1 LPSPSIND
9 LPHCPADLVVG
20 VDQKAELTL
29 RVVGGVWQG
38 GELIGMPH
46 RFPAST
52 IVVHVP
58 RRLFQKRA
66 DGTERSRSLLPS
78 LVDST
83 SATHLITSM
92 HFPLS
97 RRTRGAMPLV
107 LAFALAF
114 ALAFVLAT
122 GAASCGGEKDTRP
135 VITYSGS
142 AVGSQGET
150 VRRQIARFQK
160 LHPEFV
166 VRVQPSPDDATQRHQ
181 LFVQWLNAHVGD
193 PDVLELDVIW
203 TSEFAAAGWIRPL
216 DEYAPVR
223 SDFFPAAIEA
233 NVWDDRLYAIPWY
246 VGVGLLYWRTDLLDH
261 APRSLDELVSQA
273 ERGMREPGG
282 PPYGFV
288 WQGARY
294 EGLITTF
301 VEYLGAFGAE
311 IMDDSG
317 RVVVDSPRA
326 ISALTFMRDEIS
338 RSHIAPPEVLTWHE
352 EETRF
357 AFQNGNAVF
366 MRNWPYA
373 YSLLSDSS
381 QSRVAGKFAVASMP
395 AADGGRPTTALGGA
409 ELAINAYSEH
419 PDIAWKLIEYLT
431 APEQQLERAAATGDY
446 PTRRALY
453 DDPRLVR
460 ALAVPLD
467 QVRAAIESAVPRPV
481 TPIYTELS
489 GLLQVQLHRALT
501 GQASPAD
508 ALHAA
513 ALQMKAVIRDSGLDE
528 RAVAAGSFA
537 PAPSAIP
544 AKTGTAIP
552 AKVGIVIPV
561 EAIAVIPAKAV
572 PVIPAFAALLHK

>member
-1 LPSPSIND
+1 M
-9 LPHCPADLVVG
+9 HCSQWRQP
-20 VDQKAELTL
+20 L
-29 RVVGGVWQG
+29 RAMSFVFV
-38 GELIGMPH
+38 
-46 RFPAST
+46 
-52 IVVHVP
+52 IV
-58 RRLFQKRA
+58 
-66 DGTERSRSLLPS
+66 LLQ
-78 LVDST
+78 V
-83 SATHLITSM
+83 I
-92 HFPLS
+92 
-97 RRTRGAMPLV
+97 
-107 LAFALAF
+107 
-114 ALAFVLAT
+114 
-122 GAASCGGEKDTRP
+122 ASCAGEKDTRP

-160 LHPEFV
+160 LHPEIV

-203 TSEFAAAGWIRPL
+203 TSEFAAAGWILPL
-216 DEYAPVR
+216 DSYAPA
-223 SDFFPAAIEA
+223 SSEFFPAAIEA
-233 NVWDDRLYAIPWY
+233 NTWDHRLYAIPWY

-261 APRSLDELVSQA
+261 APRSLDELVRQA
-273 ERGMREPGG
+273 EQAMRGKDG

-311 IMDDSG
+311 IMNDEG
-317 RVVVDSPRA
+317 EVVVDTPQA
-326 ISALTFMRDEIS
+326 IEALTFMGDEII
-338 RSHIAPPEVLTWHE
+338 RNHVAPPEVLTWHE

-381 QSRVAGKFAVASMP
+381 RSRVAGKFAVATMP
-395 AADGGRPTTALGGA
+395 AAPGGKSTSALGGA
-409 ELAINAYSEH
+409 ELAINAHGEH

-453 DDPRLVR
+453 DDPRLAS

-467 QVRAAIESAVPRPV
+467 QVRSAIESAVPRPV

-501 GQASPAD
+501 GQTSPAD
-508 ALHAA
+508 ALHEAA
-513 ALQMKAVIRDSGLDE
+513 RQMKAVIRDSGLDE
-528 RAVAAGSFA
+528 RG
-537 PAPSAIP
+537 
-544 AKTGTAIP
+544 
-552 AKVGIVIPV
+552 
-561 EAIAVIPAKAV
+561 
-572 PVIPAFAALLHK
+572 ALR

>member
-1 LPSPSIND
+1 MPLPMPS
-9 LPHCPADLVVG
+9 LPRRAWSIALVV
-20 VDQKAELTL
+20 
-29 RVVGGVWQG
+29 
-38 GELIGMPH
+38 
-46 RFPAST
+46 
-52 IVVHVP
+52 
-58 RRLFQKRA
+58 
-66 DGTERSRSLLPS
+66 
-78 LVDST
+78 
-83 SATHLITSM
+83 
-92 HFPLS
+92 
-97 RRTRGAMPLV
+97 PLV
-107 LAFALAF
+107 VALA
-114 ALAFVLAT
+114 AC
-122 GAASCGGEKDTRP
+122 GAARDTRP

-150 VRRQIARFQK
+150 VRRQIERFAK
-160 LHPEFV
+160 MHPEIV

-193 PDVLELDVIW
+193 PDVMELDVIW

-216 DEYAPVR
+216 DGYSPTPT
-223 SDFFPAAIEA
+223 DFFPAAIEA
-233 NVWDDRLYAIPWY
+233 NTWDGRLYAIPWY

-261 APRSLDELVSQA
+261 APRSLDELVRQA
-273 ERGMREPGG
+273 QRAMREKSG

-311 IMDDSG
+311 IMNDDG
-317 RVVVDSPRA
+317 DIVVDSPRA
-326 ISALTFMRDEIS
+326 IEALTFMRDQITSS
-338 RSHIAPPEVLTWHE
+338 RIAPPEVLTWHE

-381 QSRVAGKFAVASMP
+381 QSRVAGKFAVATMP
-395 AADGGRPTTALGGA
+395 AAEGGRPTTALGGA

-419 PDIAWKLIEYLT
+419 PDIAWELIEYLT

-453 DDPRLVR
+453 DDPRLAK

-467 QVRAAIESAVPRPV
+467 QVRTAIESAVPRPV

-501 GQASPAD
+501 GQTSPAD

-513 ALQMKAVIRDSGLDE
+513 ASQMKDVIRDSGLDE
-528 RAVAAGSFA
+528 REVAQ
-537 PAPSAIP
+537 
-544 AKTGTAIP
+544 
-552 AKVGIVIPV
+552 
-561 EAIAVIPAKAV
+561 
-572 PVIPAFAALLHK
+572 

>member
-1 LPSPSIND
+1 MLLPESRPPRRAWSI
-9 LPHCPADLVVG
+9 ALVV
-20 VDQKAELTL
+20 
-29 RVVGGVWQG
+29 
-38 GELIGMPH
+38 
-46 RFPAST
+46 
-52 IVVHVP
+52 
-58 RRLFQKRA
+58 
-66 DGTERSRSLLPS
+66 
-78 LVDST
+78 
-83 SATHLITSM
+83 
-92 HFPLS
+92 
-97 RRTRGAMPLV
+97 PLV
-107 LAFALAF
+107 VALTAC
-114 ALAFVLAT
+114 
-122 GAASCGGEKDTRP
+122 GAAKDARP

-150 VRRQIARFQK
+150 VRRQIERFAK
-160 LHPEFV
+160 MHPEIV
-166 VRVQPSPDDATQRHQ
+166 VHVQPSPDDASQRHQ

-193 PDVLELDVIW
+193 PDVMELDVIW

-216 DEYAPVR
+216 DAYSPTP
-223 SDFFPAAIEA
+223 SDFFPATVEA
-233 NVWDDRLYAIPWY
+233 NVWDDKLYAIPWY

-261 APRSLDELVSQA
+261 APRSMDELVRQA
-273 ERGMREPGG
+273 ERAMRAQGG

-311 IMDDSG
+311 IMNDDG
-317 RVVVDSPRA
+317 DVVVDSPRA
-326 ISALTFMRDEIS
+326 IEALTFMRDEITS
-338 RSHIAPPEVLTWHE
+338 SHIAPSEVLTWHE

-381 QSRVAGKFAVASMP
+381 QSRVAGKFAVAAMP
-395 AADGGRPTTALGGA
+395 AAEGGRPTTALGGA

-419 PDIAWKLIEYLT
+419 PDIAWELIKYLT

-453 DDPRLVR
+453 DDPRLAR
-460 ALAVPLD
+460 ALVVPLN
-467 QVRAAIESAVPRPV
+467 QVRTAIESAVPRPV

-501 GQASPAD
+501 GQTSPTA

-513 ALQMKAVIRDSGLDE
+513 ARQMTAVIRDSGLDE
-528 RAVAAGSFA
+528 RKVAAGSFA
-537 PAPSAIP
+537 PSAF
-544 AKTGTAIP
+544 
-552 AKVGIVIPV
+552 
-561 EAIAVIPAKAV
+561 VIPAKAGTHV
-572 PVIPAFAALLHK
+572 RLGNMGPRFRRDYGRGAAR

>member
-1 LPSPSIND
+1 MTLYYERFTAFCSLLS
-9 LPHCPADLVVG
+9 LVVDTG
-20 VDQKAELTL
+20 
-29 RVVGGVWQG
+29 
-38 GELIGMPH
+38 
-46 RFPAST
+46 
-52 IVVHVP
+52 
-58 RRLFQKRA
+58 RA
-66 DGTERSRSLLPS
+66 AR
-78 LVDST
+78 
-83 SATHLITSM
+83 LITSM
-92 HFPLS
+92 PSPLPS
-97 RRTRGAMPLV
+97 RMRRAVSIVSLV
-107 LAFALAF
+107 AL
-114 ALAFVLAT
+114 VV
-122 GAASCGGEKDTRP
+122 AASACGGEKDTRP

-150 VRRQIARFQK
+150 VRRQIERFARM
-160 LHPEFV
+160 HPEIV

-216 DEYAPVR
+216 EKYSPAR

-233 NVWDDRLYAIPWY
+233 NLWDGKLYAIPWY

-273 ERGMREPGG
+273 ERGMRAPNG

-311 IMDDSG
+311 IMNDSG
-317 RVVVDSPRA
+317 EVVVDSPRA
-326 ISALTFMRDEIS
+326 IRALTFMRDQIT
-338 RSHIAPPEVLTWHE
+338 RYHIAPPEVLTWHE

-373 YSLLSDSS
+373 YSLLADSS
-381 QSRVAGKFAVASMP
+381 QSRVAGHFAVAPMP
-395 AADGGRPTTALGGA
+395 AAEGGRPTTALGGA

-419 PDIAWKLIEYLT
+419 PEIAWELIEYLT
-431 APEQQLERAAATGDY
+431 APAQQLERAAATGDY

-453 DDPRLVR
+453 DDPRLAK
-460 ALAVPLD
+460 ALTVPLD

-481 TPIYTELS
+481 TPIYTQLS

-501 GQASPAD
+501 GQSSPAD
-508 ALHAA
+508 ALHDAA
-513 ALQMKAVIRDSGLDE
+513 RQMNAVIRESGLADRE
-528 RAVAAGSFA
+528 VAAGSFA
-537 PAPSAIP
+537 TGAPVILAKAGTQVRS
-544 AKTGTAIP
+544 AKTGP
-552 AKVGIVIPV
+552 RLPGDDVKGNRGDGGGPSQ
-561 EAIAVIPAKAV
+561 
-572 PVIPAFAALLHK
+572 

>member
-1 LPSPSIND
+1 
-9 LPHCPADLVVG
+9 
-20 VDQKAELTL
+20 
-29 RVVGGVWQG
+29 
-38 GELIGMPH
+38 MP
-46 RFPAST
+46 
-52 IVVHVP
+52 
-58 RRLFQKRA
+58 
-66 DGTERSRSLLPS
+66 
-78 LVDST
+78 
-83 SATHLITSM
+83 
-92 HFPLS
+92 
-97 RRTRGAMPLV
+97 
-107 LAFALAF
+107 LAFAI
-114 ALAFVLAT
+114 ALVP
-122 GAASCGGEKDTRP
+122 GAASCGGGEGTRP

-150 VRRQIARFQK
+150 VRRQIARFQEA
-160 LHPEFV
+160 HPDFV

-216 DEYAPVR
+216 GRYAPVP
-223 SDFFPAAIEA
+223 SDYFPAAIEA
-233 NVWDDRLYAIPWY
+233 NTWDDSLYAIPWY

-261 APRSLDELVSQA
+261 APGSLDELVRQA
-273 ERGMREPGG
+273 GEAMRGENG

-294 EGLITTF
+294 EGLITNF

-311 IMDDSG
+311 IMDADG

-326 ISALTFMRDEIS
+326 IEALTFMRDEIAES
-338 RSHIAPPEVLTWHE
+338 GIAPSEVLTWHE

-373 YSLLSDSS
+373 WSLLADSS
-381 QSRVAGKFAVASMP
+381 KSRVAGKFAVATMP
-395 AADGGRPTTALGGA
+395 AAEGGRPTTALGGA

-419 PDIAWKLIEYLT
+419 PDLAWKLIEYLT

-453 DDPRLVR
+453 DDPRLAE
-460 ALAVPLD
+460 ALAIPLD
-467 QVRAAIESAVPRPV
+467 RVRTAIESAVPRPV

-501 GQASPAD
+501 GQTSPSE

-513 ALQMKAVIRDSGLDE
+513 ARQMNAVIEDSGLDA
-528 RAVAAGSFA
+528 R
-537 PAPSAIP
+537 
-544 AKTGTAIP
+544 
-552 AKVGIVIPV
+552 
-561 EAIAVIPAKAV
+561 EASS
-572 PVIPAFAALLHK
+572 

>member
-1 LPSPSIND
+1 MSGRPCRAVSRVIVLW
-9 LPHCPADLVVG
+9 LAVG
-20 VDQKAELTL
+20 VA
-29 RVVGGVWQG
+29 VAVAG
-38 GELIGMPH
+38 
-46 RFPAST
+46 
-52 IVVHVP
+52 
-58 RRLFQKRA
+58 
-66 DGTERSRSLLPS
+66 
-78 LVDST
+78 
-83 SATHLITSM
+83 
-92 HFPLS
+92 
-97 RRTRGAMPLV
+97 
-107 LAFALAF
+107 
-114 ALAFVLAT
+114 
-122 GAASCGGEKDTRP
+122 CGGEKDSRP

-160 LHPEFV
+160 MHPEIV

-216 DEYAPVR
+216 DAYSPTP

-233 NVWDDRLYAIPWY
+233 NSWDDKLYAIPWY
-246 VGVGLLYWRTDLLDH
+246 VGVGLLYWRTDLVDH
-261 APRSLDELVSQA
+261 APRSLDELVAQA
-273 ERGMREPGG
+273 KRAMAAPGG

-311 IMDDSG
+311 IMNDSG
-317 RVVVDSPRA
+317 EVVVDSPRA
-326 ISALTFMRDEIS
+326 IRALTFMRDEITS
-338 RSHIAPPEVLTWHE
+338 SHIAPPEVLTWHE

-357 AFQNGNAVF
+357 AFQNGNAAF

-381 QSRVAGKFAVASMP
+381 QSKVAGRFAVAAMP
-395 AADGGRPTTALGGA
+395 AAEGGRPTTALGGA
-409 ELAINAYSEH
+409 ELAINSYSEH
-419 PDIAWKLIEYLT
+419 PDIAWKLVQYLT
-431 APEQQLERAAATGDY
+431 APAQQLERAAATGDY

-453 DDPRLVR
+453 DDPRLAA

-467 QVRAAIESAVPRPV
+467 QVRKAIESAVPRPV

-501 GQASPAD
+501 GQTSPDD
-508 ALHAA
+508 ALHLAA
-513 ALQMKAVIRDSGLDE
+513 RQMNDVIRESGLAE
-528 RAVAAGSFA
+528 RGEDGSG
-537 PAPSAIP
+537 
-544 AKTGTAIP
+544 GTR
-552 AKVGIVIPV
+552 
-561 EAIAVIPAKAV
+561 
-572 PVIPAFAALLHK
+572 